1 MKVNITYCK
10 CVVKLIE
17 NGISTFK
24 TCFVLDKA
32 NKKEATPAIMA
43 HFAADDENKVKVCD
57 CEKHR
62 INFEIPVLPNID
74 ISATFAGSIGITVDA
89 DNIVIF

>member
-1 MKVNITYCK
+1 MKVNIPYCK

-17 NGISTFK
+17 NGLSTFK
-24 TCFVLDKA
+24 TCFVLDKS
-32 NKKEATPAIMA
+32 NKKEATHAIMA
-43 HFAADDENKVKVCD
+43 HFAADDDNKVKVCD

-74 ISATFAGSIGITVDA
+74 ISATFAMAIGITVNA
-89 DNIVIF
+89 NNIVIL

>member
-1 MKVNITYCK
+1 MKVNIPYCK

-17 NGISTFK
+17 NGLSTFK
-24 TCFVLDKA
+24 TCFVLDKS
-32 NKKEATPAIMA
+32 NKKEATPVIMA
-43 HFAADDENKVKVCD
+43 YFAADDDNKVKVCD

-74 ISATFAGSIGITVDA
+74 ISATFAMVIGITVNA
-89 DNIVIF
+89 NNIVIF